1 MILRLVIFNFIIAF
15 FSLKSQ
21 TVFSNFNNNPLNFEI
36 LQSSNYKL
44 SLLNGNYE
52 ILSYSKNGIVS
63 FFYIDT
69 VSRIKNISVT
79 INNTKIKNECK
90 TGLIFDFV
98 DWKNYGYFLISD
110 KFYYIGYVKQG
121 VYSELVDSKHS
132 SFISSTGNDL
142 EITINDFEAVFSV
155 NNRILYKTNYENSLS
170 RKIGVAICGE
180 GKIEITKVK
189 YLGDKKTQSNQG
201 NKNLENKVD
210 LENLI
215 AKNNQICIPINR
227 NSNFITIN
235 STLGFGQEFFT
246 DVNDVTIRIDKL
258 IVDDD
263 NDLVFISENK
273 LNKEDLIDGTQFA
286 YLYGNDTIISFH
298 HAFNQKAD
306 SIFRFDVET
315 LNRLIDNKINVDN
328 IEFVNGQALY
338 NNNLQIVGI
347 IRIKNGK
354 IGFISSKVIL
364 SFLSSVF
371 SFSNYNQLGQKKH
384 NNYKINYQVLRWR

>member
-1 MILRLVIFNFIIAF
+1 
-15 FSLKSQ
+15 
-21 TVFSNFNNNPLNFEI
+21 
-36 LQSSNYKL
+36 
-44 SLLNGNYE
+44 
-52 ILSYSKNGIVS
+52 
-63 FFYIDT
+63 
-69 VSRIKNISVT
+69 
-79 INNTKIKNECK
+79 
-90 TGLIFDFV
+90 
-98 DWKNYGYFLISD
+98 
-110 KFYYIGYVKQG
+110 
-121 VYSELVDSKHS
+121 LVDSKHS

>member
-142 EITINDFEAVFSV
+142 EITINDFEAVFSKIIG
-155 NNRILYKTNYENSLS
+155 RAMLSWRDQILGCL
-170 RKIGVAICGE
+170 
-180 GKIEITKVK
+180 
-189 YLGDKKTQSNQG
+189 
-201 NKNLENKVD
+201 
-210 LENLI
+210 
-215 AKNNQICIPINR
+215 
-227 NSNFITIN
+227 
-235 STLGFGQEFFT
+235 
-246 DVNDVTIRIDKL
+246 
-258 IVDDD
+258 
-263 NDLVFISENK
+263 
-273 LNKEDLIDGTQFA
+273 
-286 YLYGNDTIISFH
+286 
-298 HAFNQKAD
+298 
-306 SIFRFDVET
+306 
-315 LNRLIDNKINVDN
+315 
-328 IEFVNGQALY
+328 
-338 NNNLQIVGI
+338 
-347 IRIKNGK
+347 KNGSPT
-354 IGFISSKVIL
+354 GFCVPTCHCFNSFKLLNQFLHPFERMEVPVVMSKSGAGNFEGSDKNIP
-364 SFLSSVF
+364 SQSERPF
-371 SFSNYNQLGQKKH
+371 
-384 NNYKINYQVLRWR
+384 